1 MINKDKTYI
10 LAVLQGKIMPN
21 VDLNAYSKF
30 VKAVTSKESNDLTS
44 FMNRLD
50 VIDGSYDF
58 ANNQH
63 GPDVNVPLMLTGVMG
78 LSSETG
84 ELMEIVKKITF
95 QGKPIT
101 EESLFHM
108 KRELGDI
115 IWYWTNMC
123 RALSLD
129 PNDVIAENV
138 NKLKSRYPGG
148 SFDVYY
154 SENRKQGDL

>member
-1 MINKDKTYI
+1 MNKI
-10 LAVLQGKIMPN
+10 
-21 VDLNAYSKF
+21 DLNLYSQF
-30 VKAVTSKESNDLTS
+30 VAGVTSEASNNLTT

-50 VIDGSYDF
+50 VIDGNYDF
-58 ANNQH
+58 VNNQH
-63 GPDVNVPLMLTGVMG
+63 GPDVNVPLMLTGAMG
-78 LSSETG
+78 LCSESG
-84 ELMEIVKKITF
+84 ELMEIVKKMAF
-95 QGKPIT
+95 QGKPLS
-101 EESLFHM
+101 EETHFHM

-123 RALSLD
+123 RALHLD

-148 SFDVYY
+148 EFDVHY